1 MATYLYRLGGWSF
14 ENRRKVL
21 FAWLFVLGVV
31 GFCALTFG
39 GRTSEKFDVPGTES
53 QKAQQLLEHKFPR
66 ASGAYARVVYE
77 AAAGERLTDPENRRA
92 VMASVAMAS
101 KAKDVMRVID
111 PFTANA
117 LSADKRIAY
126 TDVIYPVPSDEIDHA
141 AREELAAVAAPARD
155 AGLTVEFGG
164 RLVTDDKASN
174 SEGVGLVLGYAVL
187 AITLASLLAAGMPLL
202 TAILGVAIGIAGLT
216 ALTGVI
222 EMSEV
227 APTLATML
235 GLAVGI
241 DYALFVLSR
250 HRQNIADGLELREA
264 AAQATATAGSA
275 VVFAGLTVIIALA
288 GLTVI
293 DIPFL
298 TVMGLSA
305 AATVA
310 IAVLIALTLLPA
322 LLGFAGGR
330 IARVNRVLAFRPKR
344 KPVSRETVSVRWAR
358 FVTTHRWPV
367 LLAGLALLGTIA
379 IPALHLKLGL
389 PDDGS
394 WPTSTTERRA
404 YDLLA
409 RGFGPGFNG
418 PLTIV
423 VDAPNSSL
431 DRQKQIATAVS
442 HGLEE
447 LPGVAA
453 VSPPIHNR
461 AGDVTVVSVTPT
473 GSPASAATSDLLSLI
488 RTKADQIPD
497 QENIHGY
504 ITGTTALN
512 IDTSARLSAA
522 LPSYIAVVVGLAL
535 LLLTL
540 VFRSIWV
547 PIKAAAGFLLSIA
560 SSMGI
565 VVWIFQDGH
574 LAGLFDVAHTGPIV
588 SFLPVLLI
596 AILFGLAMDYEVF
609 LVSRMRESFVHTRKA
624 RESVV
629 TGFGQSGRVVT
640 AAALIM
646 TGVFAAFVLDI
657 DPVVKSI
664 ALSLASGVLLDA
676 FVVRMTLVPAVMAML
691 GKNAWWLPHRLDRR
705 LPDVDIEGATLLA
718 HLGEPARP

>member
-21 FAWLFVLGVV
+21 FAWLLVFGVV
-31 GFCALTFG
+31 GFCALTFS

-53 QKAQQLLEHKFPR
+53 QKAQQLLEHKFPE

-77 AAAGERLTDPENRRA
+77 APAGEKLTDPENRKP
-92 VMASVAMAS
+92 VMASVTMAR

-111 PFTANA
+111 PFTAHA
-117 LSADKRIAY
+117 FSPDGRIGY
-126 TDVIYPVPSDEIDHA
+126 TDVIYPVPSDRIDHS
-141 AREELAAVAAPARD
+141 AREELAAVAGPARD

-164 RLVTDDKASN
+164 RLVTNDKSSN
-174 SEGVGLVLGYAVL
+174 SESVGLMLGYAVL

-222 EMSEV
+222 EMSDV

-241 DYALFVLSR
+241 DYALFILSR
-250 HRQNIADGLELREA
+250 HRQNVADGLELRES

-275 VVFAGLTVIIALA
+275 VVFAGLTVIIALT

-293 DIPFL
+293 NIPFL
-298 TVMGLSA
+298 TVMGLAA

-330 IARVNRVLAFRPKR
+330 VIRVNRVLAHRPKR
-344 KPVSRETVSVRWAR
+344 NRERGDTVSVRWAR
-358 FVTTHRWPV
+358 FVTEYRLPV
-367 LLAGLALLGTIA
+367 LLAGLALLGSIA
-379 IPALHLKLGL
+379 LPALHMKLGL

-404 YDLLA
+404 YDLLGK
-409 RGFGPGFNG
+409 GFGPGFNG

-423 VDAPNSSL
+423 VDAPNSSV
-431 DRQKQIATAVS
+431 DRQHEIATAVS
-442 HGLEE
+442 HGLGE

-453 VSPPIHNR
+453 VSPPMHNQ

-473 GSPASAATSDLLSLI
+473 GSPASGATNDLVSLI
-488 RTKADQIPD
+488 REKADQIPD
-497 QENIHGY
+497 AENIHGY
-504 ITGTTALN
+504 VTGTTALN
-512 IDTSARLSAA
+512 IDTSDRLSAA

-535 LLLTL
+535 LLLAI

-574 LAGLFDVAHTGPIV
+574 IAGLFDVAQTGPVV

-609 LVSRMRESFVHTRKA
+609 LVSRMRESFVHTGNA
-624 RESVV
+624 RDSIV

-664 ALSLASGVLLDA
+664 ALSLACGVLLDA

-705 LPDVDIEGATLLA
+705 LPDVDIEGARLLT